1 MQQFN
6 IKNTLHLFLEH
17 WKEMLII
24 ILGTLVL
31 VSAYTFIIANK
42 GYQSSASVMIGVPK
56 AYLGGGQ
63 FSESSQDQSMTSQDT
78 QNITFWVS
86 TYSTAIKSGN
96 VTSEVSKELGYTVP
110 ADQITLSQ
118 LNDTQFLNLKISADD
133 PSKAQNIA
141 NTVIPVFRDYIA
153 SLLKVDNLEV
163 VEEAGFNSVPISP
176 VVSKNLLMGLLAGI
190 ILAVL
195 YVIIRD
201 LFDSRIRSID
211 DVKAITGV
219 SVLTVVPYMDELYE
233 KPEKKRKRGHKDEK

>member
-1 MQQFN
+1 M
-6 IKNTLHLFLEH
+6 
-17 WKEMLII
+17 
-24 ILGTLVL
+24 
-31 VSAYTFIIANK
+31 
-42 GYQSSASVMIGVPK
+42 
-56 AYLGGGQ
+56 
-63 FSESSQDQSMTSQDT
+63 
-78 QNITFWVS
+78 
-86 TYSTAIKSGN
+86 
-96 VTSEVSKELGYTVP
+96 
-110 ADQITLSQ
+110 
-118 LNDTQFLNLKISADD
+118 NLKITADD